1 MDKLEKFVTEHRN
14 EFDIYEP
21 DPELWNKIHRPNSRG
36 NYLISWFWKA
46 AVILLVFGA
55 SYLAHIHIKNT
66 RHIVMKGDNMNPA
79 SATPE
84 LAETE
89 KYYSGLIQTKLT
101 EVQKVLASYPELKK
115 DLRND
120 LAELDSIYRDLRK
133 DLKENVSNQEVIE
146 AMIQNYRLKLKLLE
160 QIQQELQNQSDNNH
174 KRHDHEL

>member
-1 MDKLEKFVTEHRN
+1 MDKLEKFVIEHRN

-21 DPELWNKIHRPNSRG
+21 NPELWNKIYRPNSPG
-36 NYLISWFWKA
+36 NYGISWLWKA
-46 AVILLVFGA
+46 AVILLVFSA

-66 RHIVMKGDNMNPA
+66 RHIAVKGDNMNPA
-79 SATPE
+79 LAVPE
-84 LAETE
+84 IAETE

-115 DLRND
+115 DLHRD
-120 LAELDSIYRDLRK
+120 LAELDSIYKVLRK
-133 DLKENVSNQEVIE
+133 DLKDNVSNQEVIE

-160 QIQQELQNQSDNNH
+160 QIQQELQNQSDNKH